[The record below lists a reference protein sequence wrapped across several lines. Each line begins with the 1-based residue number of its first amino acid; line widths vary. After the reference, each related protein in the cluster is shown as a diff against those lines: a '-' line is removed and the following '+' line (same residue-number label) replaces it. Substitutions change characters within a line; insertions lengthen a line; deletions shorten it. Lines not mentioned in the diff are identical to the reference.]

1 MHPTSSAP
9 KILLIILCKSID
21 PDNEPVCGVWPP
33 VVRTPLGL
41 LFVVVCIYSAM
52 CVITDS
58 KLGTKVNKF
67 SLLQNMPFLTLIS
80 FAYSLHSLAM
90 TRHLLKEIKVT
101 EFGKAQ
107 VRINVSILWSSI
119 FLRIEHAL
127 LHNKSEIGI

>member
-1 MHPTSSAP
+1 M
-9 KILLIILCKSID
+9 
-21 PDNEPVCGVWPP
+21 
-33 VVRTPLGL
+33 RTPLGL

-107 VRINVSILWSSI
+107 VRINVSILSSSILSSSI